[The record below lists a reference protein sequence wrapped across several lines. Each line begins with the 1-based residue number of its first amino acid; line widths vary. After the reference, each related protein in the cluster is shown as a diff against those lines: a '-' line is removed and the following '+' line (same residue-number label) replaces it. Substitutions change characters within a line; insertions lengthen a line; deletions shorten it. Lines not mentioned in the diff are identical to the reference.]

1 MNKKFLTLLFGATMM
16 ISCTS
21 VSEDESD
28 AANPKSE
35 IYAMISKKASEY
47 GVSDYLINK
56 IYIERHPNISEDEI
70 ENFFLRY
77 AKMDGTY
84 LASNVKKST
93 SQKVY
98 KCAMIFAKCVLALIL
113 WTTNNVITLLNTETT
128 KNPMKM
134 LFKIQENTIFQ
145 QR

>member
-70 ENFFLRY
+70 EYFFLRY

-93 SQKVY
+93 PQKYISV
-98 KCAMIFAKCVLALIL
+98 
-113 WTTNNVITLLNTETT
+113 
-128 KNPMKM
+128 
-134 LFKIQENTIFQ
+134 Q
-145 QR
+145 